1 MPFSLLSSNL
11 KNVIFFR
18 CRRKKLNKSHFP
30 SIDPG
35 LFIVNEL
42 SILFFDRSN
51 DSYMINTATQRSN
64 FALPMIRK
72 LTVLVCLFIEQF
84 AVAQPRVS
92 VEDTLTSKSLEDVV
106 VTATRTERKLGN
118 AAIPTFVISQQQM
131 KLSGLLRLNEVLQE
145 QTGIF
150 ITGGTGSGAIGGG
163 IFGNGIQLQGLSPD
177 HTMILLDGE
186 PLIGRQGGVMDLS
199 RFAIGNIKKVEIVK
213 GPSSSIYG
221 SEAMGGVVNII
232 TETAKGREIQAGI
245 RSGSFLQTDAYL
257 SGMIAGQKSALYYF
271 LNRNSSNGY
280 DLDAA
285 TPEKTLDPYR
295 NYTAHVKYNY
305 RLSPFLKLVLN
316 TRYFQSKQERYYA
329 INSPVV
335 NVGGS
340 GRTEDLHVNPV
351 FIYARGTKLKST
363 LRVLASHY
371 RFTQGLDSLNNQKQY
386 YFDDFR
392 QGFFRAEN
400 QTDLNFSK
408 AGTLTLGAGH
418 TVQTVNTT
426 RYRGQKVQ
434 QISHA
439 FVQHE
444 WLPLQQMQ
452 LIGGMRFDHNSAFG
466 ARLSPKLAINYQF
479 SDRLRFLA
487 SYGAG
492 FKAPDFRQLYLSF
505 VNNAADGYSIFGAS
519 EFSLVALQAQL
530 QQGLIA
536 QILPAAE
543 SIAMLRPEVSTGIN
557 LGVQAQPFQ
566 DLKFSANLF
575 RNNIRNLINF
585 IPVATQANGS
595 SVFSYVNVNAAL
607 TQGMEVQLERKFNDK
622 LQVATG
628 YQFLLTA
635 DREALQAVRSGTVF
649 GRDIVGGPARRMLL
663 NDYSGLFNRSR
674 HMANLRL
681 FYDHKKTGWSGT
693 MRFIY
698 RSRMAAIDL
707 DGNNF
712 ANMRE
717 EFSAGMLQVNMS
729 VGKAIFKHMSVQ
741 AGINNL
747 LNQIDTRFMPTIPG
761 RHYFISIQF
770 IQKK

>member
-1 MPFSLLSSNL
+1 
-11 KNVIFFR
+11 
-18 CRRKKLNKSHFP
+18 
-30 SIDPG
+30 
-35 LFIVNEL
+35 
-42 SILFFDRSN
+42 
-51 DSYMINTATQRSN
+51 MIG
-64 FALPMIRK
+64 K
-72 LTVLVCLFIEQF
+72 LTVVVCFFLVQF
-84 AVAQPRVS
+84 TAAQS
-92 VEDTLTSKSLEDVV
+92 MSSIEDTLVSKSLEDVV

-131 KLSGLLRLNEVLQE
+131 RLSGLLRLNEVLQE

-150 ITGGTGSGAIGGG
+150 VTGGTGSGAIGGG

-177 HTMILLDGE
+177 HTIILLDGE

-232 TETAKGREIQAGI
+232 TETAKGREMQAGI
-245 RSGSFLQTDAYL
+245 RSGSFFQTDAYL
-257 SGMIAGQKSALYYF
+257 SGMFARQQSALYYF

-280 DLDAA
+280 DLDAI
-285 TPEKTLDPYR
+285 TPERTQDPFH
-295 NYTAHVKYNY
+295 NYTAHVKYSY
-305 RLSPFLKLVLN
+305 RFSPFLKFVLN
-316 TRYFQSKQERYYA
+316 SRYFQSKQERYYA
-329 INSPVV
+329 INSPEV
-335 NVGGS
+335 NVGGN
-340 GRTEDLHVNPV
+340 GRTKDIHVNPV
-351 FIYARGTKLKST
+351 FSYARGTKLKST

-392 QGFFRAEN
+392 QGFFRMEN

-418 TVQTVNTT
+418 TIQAVNTT
-426 RYRGQKVQ
+426 RYRGKKVQ

-439 FVQHE
+439 FVQYE
-444 WLPLQQMQ
+444 WLPLQKLQ
-452 LIGGMRFDHNSAFG
+452 LIGGMRYDHNSAFG
-466 ARLSPKLAINYQF
+466 ARLSPKLAVNYQY
-479 SDRLRFLA
+479 DHRLRFMV

-519 EFSLVALQAQL
+519 EFSVVALQAQL

-536 QILPAAE
+536 QILPAAA
-543 SIAMLRPEVSTGIN
+543 SIIVLRPEVSTGIN
-557 LGVQAQPFQ
+557 LGVQAQPSQ
-566 DLKFSANLF
+566 DLKISANLF
-575 RNNIRNLINF
+575 RNNIRHLINF

-595 SVFSYVNVNAAL
+595 YVFSYININTAL
-607 TQGMEVQLERKFNDK
+607 TQGVEVQLEKKFRDK

-628 YQFLLTA
+628 YQFLFTA
-635 DREALQAVRSGTVF
+635 DREALQAVKSGAVF
-649 GRDIVGGPARRMLL
+649 GRDIVGGPARRMLPS
-663 NDYSGLFNRSR
+663 DYSGLFNRSR

-681 FYDHKKTGWSGT
+681 FYEHQKAGWSGT

-698 RSRMAAIDL
+698 RSRMGVIDL

-712 ANMRE
+712 SNMKE
-717 EFSAGMLQVNMS
+717 EFSTGMLQVNMS
-729 VGKAIFKHMSVQ
+729 VGNSVTKHISMQV
-741 AGINNL
+741 GINNL
-747 LNQIDTRFMPTIPG
+747 LNQIDTRYMPAIPG
-761 RHYFISIQF
+761 RHYFVSIQF
-770 IQKK
+770 IQKN